1 MEYMPFSRVNSV
13 TGPSAAALTNSW
25 YEASKMV
32 RDQWIC
38 ICSVHMIQ
46 FHIQTMPISMCI
58 LYIYIISSNSSIIF
72 IIEIHKTWIKHIPL
86 ICVASHHPADKPTAP
101 QRCWSEL
108 PGQRGKCR
116 GNQGAV
122 SCQNLEKH
130 WKMHQNC
137 PSKKSNDVKICQMTL
152 KTFVSGCNS
161 LLSFI
166 VLLHLLVK

>member
-1 MEYMPFSRVNSV
+1 MKYVHIYANIISTTIQQGELSHRTV
-13 TGPSAAALTNSW
+13 GRSADKL
-25 YEASKMV
+25 MV
-32 RDQWIC
+32 RGLQNGTRPVDLHLF
-38 ICSVHMIQ
+38 SAHDPVPYPNYA
-46 FHIQTMPISMCI
+46 HIYVYTV
-58 LYIYIISSNSSIIF
+58 YIYIISSNSSIIF

-137 PSKKSNDVKICQMTL
+137 PSKKSNDVKW
-152 KTFVSGCNS
+152 
-161 LLSFI
+161 LSRFF
-166 VLLHLLVK
+166 LFLDATRCCHL